1 MGIADML
8 QLGIIKAGPIKIMYR
23 GKLVKKG
30 KVMKIVHFRGN
41 NTFETPSGF
50 ALHFIRKLA
59 NPDITTI
66 SGYMAIFQGDYS
78 LDQLR
83 KMYLKANAQKINELN
98 SKAKTDQVL
107 ENDVNSL
114 LDARINSLRSADGNS
129 NHVLLQVSSINSN
142 GGSVS
147 RFLTFKNGNCK

>member
-1 MGIADML
+1 
-8 QLGIIKAGPIKIMYR
+8 MYR

-30 KVMKIVHFRGN
+30 KVHEDSSFSCGN

-98 SKAKTDQVL
+98 IKAKTDQVL

-114 LDARINSLRSADGNS
+114 LDARINSSVLSWNS
-129 NHVLLQVSSINSN
+129 SHVAQVSSINSN
-142 GGSVS
+142 GDPFQFVVQ
-147 RFLTFKNGNCK
+147 NGNCG